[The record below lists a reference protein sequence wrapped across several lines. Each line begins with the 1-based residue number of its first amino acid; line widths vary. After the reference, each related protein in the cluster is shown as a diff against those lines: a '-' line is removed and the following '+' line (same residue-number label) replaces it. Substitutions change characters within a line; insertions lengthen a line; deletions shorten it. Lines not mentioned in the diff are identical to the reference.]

1 MNPDT
6 HLFCEYMDKLPFTVR
21 MKIRLDAPVDATL
34 LDEAAQ
40 GAIIRFPYFGV
51 RLGLDETQSYTLRH
65 NGMPLP
71 VLPERDERLVLGSD
85 DLKCHLFAIT
95 WRDDCVWFN
104 FPHAI
109 CGAYGALFWI
119 TSTLYLYLSKVYGPL
134 DAPKDLRLPDDRAP
148 VEELAY
154 PDETKLP
161 RDEPATH
168 YEGDCNVAMGRSL
181 AYLFNPFV
189 KDDNYYYQIK
199 IPAAPFMDYVT
210 NVGGTPNTVLTAAM
224 FKMASRYFKEKKGT
238 YLSGR
243 IAADYR
249 KDLDA
254 SASYRDFVRFI
265 HVRYEWVMAD
275 DPIERLSAIARRAI
289 HDQNQAELGRAR
301 FFKVRT
307 VHRGIDEQPTLKA
320 KKRFALSNSA
330 FRSDPRDPWTVSYVG
345 KVDWGGMQQHIRDVY
360 TISDGDLMLE
370 VNALDDH
377 FCIAFQLFNT
387 DERPLKL
394 FCQVLEQEQIPY
406 TVSERLTRYLP
417 KIQLP

>member
-6 HLFCEYMDKLPFTVR
+6 HLFYEYMDKLPFTVR

-148 VEELAY
+148 SRSWRIR
-154 PDETKLP
+154 T
-161 RDEPATH
+161 RRSFPATSRRRTTRATATSRWDGPSH
-168 YEGDCNVAMGRSL
+168 TSS
-181 AYLFNPFV
+181 
-189 KDDNYYYQIK
+189 
-199 IPAAPFMDYVT
+199 IP
-210 NVGGTPNTVLTAAM
+210 
-224 FKMASRYFKEKKGT
+224 S
-238 YLSGR
+238 
-243 IAADYR
+243 
-249 KDLDA
+249 
-254 SASYRDFVRFI
+254 
-265 HVRYEWVMAD
+265 
-275 DPIERLSAIARRAI
+275 
-289 HDQNQAELGRAR
+289 
-301 FFKVRT
+301 
-307 VHRGIDEQPTLKA
+307 
-320 KKRFALSNSA
+320 
-330 FRSDPRDPWTVSYVG
+330 
-345 KVDWGGMQQHIRDVY
+345 
-360 TISDGDLMLE
+360 
-370 VNALDDH
+370 
-377 FCIAFQLFNT
+377 
-387 DERPLKL
+387 
-394 FCQVLEQEQIPY
+394 
-406 TVSERLTRYLP
+406 
-417 KIQLP
+417 